1 VASVPRAY
9 RLQVPQGLYHV
20 TANGGLRRAL
30 FENNSERAEF
40 LNLVAKVVALRHWS
54 CRSYCLLTTH
64 YHLLVNTPDGDLSA
78 GLQHL
83 NGRYAQWTNW
93 CRGERGHLFRER
105 FNSVLVESGSHALE
119 SYRYIAMNPV
129 RAGVVARPEDW
140 RWSSYAALL
149 GLAPAAECLD
159 VAGALLDFHLDVDAA
174 RPRLAS
180 FVNDAL

>member
-20 TANGGLRRAL
+20 TANGSLRRAL

-40 LNLVAKVVALRHWS
+40 LNLLAKVVALRNWS

-64 YHLLVNTPDGDLSA
+64 YHLLVKTPDGDLSA
-78 GLQHL
+78 GLRHL

-105 FNSVLVESGSHALE
+105 FNSVLVESVSHAFE

-149 GLAPAAECLD
+149 GLAPAAACLD
-159 VAGALLDFHLDVDAA
+159 VGGALSDFHLDEHAA
-174 RPRLAS
+174 RARLAS

>member
-20 TANGGLRRAL
+20 TANGSLRRAL

-40 LNLVAKVVALRHWS
+40 LNLLAKVVALRNWS

-64 YHLLVNTPDGDLSA
+64 YHLLVKTPDGDLSA
-78 GLQHL
+78 GLRHL

-105 FNSVLVESGSHALE
+105 FNSVLVESVSHAFE

-140 RWSSYAALL
+140 RWSYAALL
-149 GLAPAAECLD
+149 GLAPAAACLD
-159 VAGALLDFHLDVDAA
+159 VGGALRDFHLDEHAA
-174 RPRLAS
+174 RARLAS

>member
-1 VASVPRAY
+1 MVSVPRAY
-9 RLQVPQGLYHV
+9 RLQVPHGLYHV

-30 FENNSERAEF
+30 FENDSERAEF
-40 LNLVAKVVALRHWS
+40 LNLVAKVVALRGWS

-64 YHLLVNTPDGDLSA
+64 YHLLVNTPNGDLSA

-83 NGRYAQWTNW
+83 NGRYAQWANW

-105 FNSVLVESGSHALE
+105 FNSVLVESGGHAFE

-149 GLAPAAECLD
+149 GLAPAAACLD
-159 VAGALLDFHLDVDAA
+159 VERALLDFHLDEHAA
-174 RPRLAS
+174 RASLVS